1 MAFVNNR
8 TGKPA
13 RADQE
18 LIVFPGED
26 FGDPD
31 GIGVIIYGDGRV
43 SNRWGDGTAGLNEEA
58 RIASEDETEAL
69 DPDSRDLYVWKGNAK
84 VASRPK
90 VKTAKK
96 AKSASKGRMG
106 NMTSL
111 RGIRG

>member
-1 MAFVNNR
+1 MAFVNNK

-43 SNRWGDGTAGLNEEA
+43 SNRWGDGTVGLNEEA

-69 DPDSRDLYVWKGNAK
+69 DPESRDLYVWKGN
-84 VASRPK
+84 
-90 VKTAKK
+90 VKA
-96 AKSASKGRMG
+96 ASKPKSKATKSRSKSRSERS
-106 NMTSL
+106 NPTSL
-111 RGIRG
+111 RGIR

>member
-31 GIGVIIYGDGRV
+31 GIGVIVYGDGQV
-43 SNRWGDGTAGLNEEA
+43 SNRWGDGTAGLNEDA
-58 RIASEDETEAL
+58 RVASEDETDAL
-69 DPDSRDLYVWKGNAK
+69 DPDSRDLYVWNSKAK
-84 VASRPK
+84 VASKPR
-90 VKTAKK
+90 
-96 AKSASKGRMG
+96 AKSAPRKRKSTKRSSSTP
-106 NMTSL
+106 TS
-111 RGIRG
+111 IRGMR

>member
-1 MAFVNNR
+1 MAFVNNK

-43 SNRWGDGTAGLNEEA
+43 SNRWGDGTAGLNDDA
-58 RIASEDETEAL
+58 RVASEDETEAL
-69 DPDSRDLYVWKGNAK
+69 DPDSRDLYVWKGNVN
-84 VASRPK
+84 VASKPK
-90 VKTAKK
+90 AKTAKK
-96 AKSASKGRMG
+96 AKSKSKGG
-106 NMTSL
+106 SNMTSL